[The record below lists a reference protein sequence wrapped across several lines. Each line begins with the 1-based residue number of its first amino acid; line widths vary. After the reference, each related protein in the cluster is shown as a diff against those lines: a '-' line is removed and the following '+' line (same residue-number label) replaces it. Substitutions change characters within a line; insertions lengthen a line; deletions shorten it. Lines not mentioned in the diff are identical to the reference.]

1 MKLAIL
7 GATSQIARDFIA
19 CCDADE
25 TCELSL
31 YARRP
36 DAVRSWLSEQGLHS
50 HAVGDFAAFGLGSD
64 YDAVLNFVGV
74 GSPAQA
80 QALGASIFET
90 TLQYDQ
96 LALDYIRLQSDCR
109 YIFLSSGAVYG
120 GGFSSPVMAAT
131 PATAAINAPVAQ
143 DWYAWAKLAA
153 ECRHRALAPLPI
165 VDLRVFSYFSRS
177 QDLQGRFLI
186 SDMLRAVRDGSE
198 MQTSSDFI
206 VRDFLVPEDFHQ
218 LVHAILTS
226 APANCAVDCYTQSP
240 IDKSALLAVM
250 QTEFG
255 LRYAVTPAANT
266 VNATGAKTHYYSTY
280 RRAADFGYK
289 PRWSSQTGIVS
300 EARALLAHVE
310 DPR

>member
-1 MKLAIL
+1 MKIAIL

-19 CCDADE
+19 CCDSDE
-25 TCELSL
+25 AWDLWL

-36 DAVRSWLSEQGLHS
+36 EAVRKWLTDMGLRT
-50 HAVGDFAAFGLGSD
+50 HAVGDFATFGQDAD

-96 LALDYIRLQSDCR
+96 MALDYVRHRVDCR
-109 YIFLSSGAVYG
+109 YVFLSSGAVYG
-120 GGFSSPVMAAT
+120 GGFASPAMADS
-131 PATAAINAPVAQ
+131 PATATINAPVPQ

-186 SDMLRAVRDGSE
+186 SDMLRAIRDGSE
-198 MQTSSDFI
+198 MQTASDFI
-206 VRDFLVPEDFHQ
+206 VRDFLVPEDFHR
-218 LVHAILTS
+218 LVHAILT
-226 APANCAVDCYTQSP
+226 APPANCGVDCYSQAP
-240 IDKSALLAVM
+240 IDKPALLALM
-250 QTEFG
+250 KSEFG
-255 LRYAVTPAANT
+255 LRYIVTPSVNT
-266 VNATGAKTHYYSTY
+266 VNATGAKVHYYSTY
-280 RRAADFGYK
+280 RRAADFGYR
-289 PRWSSQTGIVS
+289 PRWTSESGIVH
-300 EARALLAHVE
+300 ETQAVLGRLGKQ
-310 DPR
+310 R

>member
-19 CCDADE
+19 CCDTDE
-25 TCELSL
+25 TCELAL

-36 DAVRSWLSEQGLHS
+36 DAVRRWLNEAELRP
-50 HAVGDFAAFGLGSD
+50 HAVGDFAAFGQVLD

-74 GSPAQA
+74 GNPAQA

-96 LALDYIRLQSDCR
+96 LALDYVRLRPDCR

-120 GGFSSPVMAAT
+120 GGFTNPVVAGT
-131 PATAAINAPVAQ
+131 QATAAINAPAAQ
-143 DWYAWAKLAA
+143 DWYAWAKLAT

-198 MQTSSDFI
+198 MQTSSDYI

-218 LVHAILTS
+218 LVHAILTA
-226 APANCAVDCYTQSP
+226 APANCSVDCYSQAP

-250 QTEFG
+250 QEEFG
-255 LRYAVTPAANT
+255 LRYTVTPAANT

-280 RRAADFGYK
+280 RRAADFGYQ

-300 EARALLAHVE
+300 EASALLAHT
-310 DPR
+310 RGQR

>member
-1 MKLAIL
+1 MKIAIL

-19 CCDADE
+19 CCDQD
-25 TCELSL
+25 TTVNLSL

-36 DAVRSWLSEQGLHS
+36 DAVRDWLRDEGLRAHV
-50 HAVGDFAAFGLGSD
+50 VGDFAAFGQGAD

-74 GSPAQA
+74 GNPAQA
-80 QALGASIFET
+80 QAMGASIFET

-96 LALDYIRLQSDCR
+96 LALDYVRFRADCR

-120 GGFSSPVMAAT
+120 GGFQNPVMAETA
-131 PATAAINAPVAQ
+131 ATAAINAPAAQ
-143 DWYAWAKLAA
+143 DWYAWAKLAT

-186 SDMLRAVRDGSE
+186 SDMLRAIRDGNE

-218 LVHAILTS
+218 LVHAILMS
-226 APANCAVDCYTQSP
+226 APANCAVDCYSQAP
-240 IDKSALLAVM
+240 VDKASLLEVM
-250 QTEFG
+250 QREFG
-255 LRYAVTPAANT
+255 LRYAVTPTANT

-280 RRAADFGYK
+280 RRAAEFGYR
-289 PRWSSQTGIVS
+289 PRWTSETGIVH
-300 EARALLAHVE
+300 EARALLAHAGV
-310 DPR
+310 PR